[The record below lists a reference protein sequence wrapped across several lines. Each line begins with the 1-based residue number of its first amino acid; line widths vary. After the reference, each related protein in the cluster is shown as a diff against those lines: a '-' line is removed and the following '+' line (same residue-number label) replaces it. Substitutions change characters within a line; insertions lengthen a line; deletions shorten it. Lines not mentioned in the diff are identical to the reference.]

1 VARSRNNEGDFFHP
15 TRPRLE
21 PEAPAKPAMTWTPT
35 CSTAPSDPFSHPNG
49 CLRSYG
55 RFRVV
60 GSAPSGRARRRV
72 RGGTLQRRGCPE
84 REVARAENAAGLAGC
99 RARLLSRRGDGEFR
113 HFFARRFGDRGD
125 GQSQPADAT
134 RETRCS
140 RCRRGTPPASARPP
154 LRSRWQRCAAP
165 LPKRSA
171 ETDARDQIPPA
182 PFRAFRG
189 RGVCRLVR
197 FGSSFSARGA
207 STDTYTRPFRVLP
220 NAPVR
225 RRARRFAAAR
235 RS

>member
-1 VARSRNNEGDFFHP
+1 
-15 TRPRLE
+15 
-21 PEAPAKPAMTWTPT
+21 MTPTPT

-84 REVARAENAAGLAGC
+84 REAARAENAAGLAGC

-189 RGVCRLVR
+189 RRRVPSRSVR
-197 FGSSFSARGA
+197 FIFLRAAPRLTRTRDPFVSSRTLPCAGAHGASPRRGA
-207 STDTYTRPFRVLP
+207 PEVLP
-220 NAPVR
+220 QRQASRLALPAVCG
-225 RRARRFAAAR
+225 
-235 RS
+235 

>member
-1 VARSRNNEGDFFHP
+1 MFDSAVRSVQSSERVP
-15 TRPRLE
+15 TELRSISCRRLSALRQS
-21 PEAPAKPAMTWTPT
+21 APAREGRHPPA
-35 CSTAPSDPFSHPNG
+35 A
-49 CLRSYG
+49 
-55 RFRVV
+55 RV
-60 GSAPSGRARRRV
+60 SRARGRARGE
-72 RGGTLQRRGCPE
+72 RGGSRGLPRAALEQTRRRG
-84 REVARAENAAGLAGC
+84 VQTFL
-99 RARLLSRRGDGEFR
+99 
-113 HFFARRFGDRGD
+113 ARRFGDRGD

>member
-1 VARSRNNEGDFFHP
+1 MARSRNNEGGFFSSDASE
-15 TRPRLE
+15 TRARG
-21 PEAPAKPAMTWTPT
+21 ARDDGMTRILT
-35 CSTAPSDPFSHPNG
+35 STAPSDPFSDPNG

-99 RARLLSRRGDGEFR
+99 RARRRGDGEFR

-154 LRSRWQRCAAP
+154 PRSRWQRCAAP

-189 RGVCRLVR
+189 RRRVPSQVR
-197 FGSSFSARGA
+197 FIF
-207 STDTYTRPFRVLP
+207 L
-220 NAPVR
+220 
-225 RRARRFAAAR
+225 RARRLD
-235 RS
+235 